1 MIAYKHKHMEGDK
14 VLSAMEQN
22 LFNLQIM
29 LEESLAK
36 EPIDKLLAEGGTN
49 QYLKIEI
56 KEEEEEERE

>member
-1 MIAYKHKHMEGDK
+1 
-14 VLSAMEQN
+14 
-22 LFNLQIM
+22 M